1 MSLARQIVGT
11 WSLVSSVDILA
22 DGKATDT
29 WGSSPHGVYMF
40 DANGRFTQIVMR
52 SDLPKF
58 TSRDSATPEQAKAV
72 VAGSLAMFGT
82 YTVDEAA
89 GDEASGDDAAGVV
102 HVQFEACTFPAFT
115 GTAGKRV
122 VTMASPDEMVFTN
135 AGRAGGAK
143 GQSVWKRVG

>member
-11 WSLVSSVDILA
+11 WSLVSSVDIHG
-22 DGKATDT
+22 DGSTTET
-29 WGSSPHGVYMF
+29 WGSAPQGIYMF

-58 TSRDSATPEQAKAV
+58 SSRDSATPDEAKAI

-89 GDEASGDDAAGVV
+89 GIVNV
-102 HVQFEACTFPAFT
+102 RFEACTFPAFT

-122 VTMASPDEMVFTN
+122 VAMRTPDEMVFTN
-135 AGRAGGAK
+135 PGRAGGSK
-143 GQSVWKRVG
+143 GQSVWRRVG

>member
-11 WSLVSSVDILA
+11 WSLVSSVDIQA
-22 DGKATDT
+22 GGSTTDT
-29 WGSSPHGVYMF
+29 WGSSPLGLYMF
-40 DANGRFTQIVMR
+40 DAGGRFTQIVMR

-58 TSRDSATPEQAKAV
+58 ASRDSATPDEAKAV

-89 GDEASGDDAAGVV
+89 GIVN
-102 HVQFEACTFPAFT
+102 VQFEACTFPAFT

-122 VTMASPDEMVFTN
+122 VTMTSPDELVFTN
-135 AGRAGGAK
+135 PGRAGGAK
-143 GQSVWKRVG
+143 GQSVWRRVV

>member
-1 MSLARQIVGT
+1 MSLALQIVGT
-11 WSLVSSVDILA
+11 WSLVSSVDIQA
-22 DGKATDT
+22 DGSTTDT
-29 WGSSPHGVYMF
+29 WGSSPHGTYMF

-58 TSRDSATPEQAKAV
+58 ASRDSATPEQAKAV

-89 GDEASGDDAAGVV
+89 GTVN
-102 HVQFEACTFPAFT
+102 VQFVACTFPAFT
-115 GTAGKRV
+115 GTSGKRV
-122 VTMASPDEMVFTN
+122 VTMATPDEMVFSN

-143 GQSVWKRVG
+143 GQSVWRRVA